1 MMINKLNNGELKNA
15 ADDSTIANVTHIK
28 DVTLKTENENDFI
41 NDTRGTEIRK
51 FYNDI
56 YKDKT
61 VQFDDKTVQFDLSNE
76 LLNNKVIIHTI
87 TLSLRILVIKF
98 LIKFL
103 SLLEMFVCFI
113 AYAIV
118 LSLPFVIIYAFIFKL
133 LPLFTLILF
142 N

>member
-28 DVTLKTENENDFI
+28 DVTFNTEDEDDFI

-61 VQFDDKTVQFDLSNE
+61 VQFDLSNK
-76 LLNNKVIIHTI
+76 LLNNKAIIHTI
-87 TLSLRILVIKF
+87 ALSLRILVIRF

-103 SLLEMFVCFI
+103 SLLEMLVCLI
-113 AYAIV
+113 AYTIA
-118 LSLPFVIIYAFIFKL
+118 LSLPFVIIYALIFKMHL

-142 N
+142 I